1 MCVYRLMSARMPAVY
16 RTMLARMLAVRTRS
30 ARMPAVYRTMP
41 ARMLAVYR
49 TMSARMPTVYRTT
62 PARMPARMP
71 AVLMLAVYRTLPKRH
86 NSSATT
92 NRWRNTMPLS
102 KASVLSGT
110 SYKTAGRRL
119 RWGGCAVNLTHCG
132 EAGEGSGTMNW
143 RERGKTMV
151 EEAVARRLTER
162 RRTDNTAG
170 PAGAH
175 APPPSQGPR
184 GPPHV

>member
-41 ARMLAVYR
+41 AR
-49 TMSARMPTVYRTT
+49 
-62 PARMPARMP
+62 
-71 AVLMLAVYRTLPKRH
+71 MLAVYRTLPKRH

-119 RWGGCAVNLTHCG
+119 RWGGCAVNLTHCE
-132 EAGEGSGTMNW
+132 EAGEGSGTTNW

-162 RRTDNTAG
+162 RRTDTAG